1 MKVAAAM
8 LRQWYSENPAR
19 LLQAALL
26 QAERLT
32 EMAPQLEALRTKNAA
47 LRQQLEVKT
56 KRIAQFEEALQAAQR
71 AAHRQ
76 AAPFRVEP
84 QKRAVAPK
92 RPGRKR
98 GHPGAF
104 RHKPDHIDE
113 DIEVGLCSCPYC
125 GGTQFK
131 DQNAIEQL
139 IEDIPPVRPH
149 VTRLTT
155 YQATCVQCGQGVR
168 SEHPLQMS
176 LAIGAAGV
184 HLGPRALA
192 LAADLNKAKGLSMRK
207 TCAVL
212 RDCFGLQLSSGGLSQ
227 ALDRLAAKVKSQYD
241 ALAIE
246 LRRAPVLHS
255 DETSWWVAG
264 PGWWLW
270 VFTTQLLTFYVV
282 AQSRGRELLSDILGK
297 DFGGILVSDCLAIY
311 DDATALQQKCY
322 AHHHKAI
329 REAKALHPHQGE
341 GFLCELEA
349 MLRDGVALQQH
360 KALLNLETFRDLR
373 QGLEHKAVL
382 LLESSRS
389 EPNEEAVRKRLNK
402 QRDHLFTFLD
412 HDGVDATNNL
422 AERQLRPAVIARK
435 SACGNKPQKRAR
447 TWQILTSLAATCAQ
461 RTTSF
466 IAELARA
473 AQIDW
478 GSLPTGSRL
487 IGPGTDC
494 ARSGSGGGDFVQ
506 YLAQG
511 DPRGSSAAWKKKDLS
526 NDAIASTKS
535 ARSIADIQAPLG
547 RATTRSLER
556 VGASVGMLKGAS
568 VGFGLVKQ

>member
-1 MKVAAAM
+1 MNCSVAI
-8 LRQWYSENPAR
+8 LSQWRREDPDR
-19 LLQAALL
+19 LLQAALS

-32 EMAPQLEALRTKNAA
+32 EMAPELDALRAQNAS
-47 LRQQLEVKT
+47 LHQQLEVKT
-56 KRIAQFEEALQAAQR
+56 KRIAQLEEALQAAQR

-92 RPGRKR
+92 RPGRKH
-98 GHPGAF
+98 GHPGSF

-113 DIEVGLCSCPYC
+113 DIEVELCSCPHC

-131 DQNAIEQL
+131 DQDAIEQL
-139 IEDIPPVRPH
+139 IEDIPSVRPH

-155 YQATCVQCGQGVR
+155 YQGTCVGCGQSVR
-168 SEHPLQMS
+168 SKHPLQMS

-192 LAADLNKAKGLSMRK
+192 VAADLNKAKGLSMRK
-207 TCAVL
+207 SCAVL

-227 ALDRLAAKVKSQYD
+227 ALDRLAAKVKPQYD
-241 ALAIE
+241 ALATE
-246 LRRAPVLHS
+246 LRQAPALHS

-270 VFTTQLLTFYVV
+270 VFTTHLLTFYVV
-282 AQSRGRELLSDILGK
+282 ARSRGRDLLNDILGK
-297 DFGGILVSDCLAIY
+297 DFGGVLVSDCLAIY
-311 DDATALQQKCY
+311 DDATALQHKCY

-329 REAKALHPHQGE
+329 RQAKALHPHQGE
-341 GFLCELEA
+341 GFLCDVEA
-349 MLRDGVALQQH
+349 MLRAAVALQQQ
-360 KALLNLETFRDLR
+360 KADLSLESFSDLR
-373 QGLEHKAVL
+373 QALEHKAVQ
-382 LLESSRS
+382 LLEPPRS
-389 EPNEEAVRKRLNK
+389 EPNEEAVRKRLHK

-435 SACGNKPQKRAR
+435 ISCGNKTPKGAR
-447 TWQILTSLAATCAQ
+447 TWQILASLAATCAQ

-473 AQIDW
+473 AP
-478 GSLPTGSRL
+478 L
-487 IGPGTDC
+487 
-494 ARSGSGGGDFVQ
+494 
-506 YLAQG
+506 QG
-511 DPRGSSAAWKKKDLS
+511 R
-526 NDAIASTKS
+526 
-535 ARSIADIQAPLG
+535 
-547 RATTRSLER
+547 
-556 VGASVGMLKGAS
+556 
-568 VGFGLVKQ
+568 

>member
-1 MKVAAAM
+1 MNCSAAI
-8 LRQWYSENPAR
+8 LRQWRREDPDR
-19 LLQAALL
+19 LLQAALS
-26 QAERLT
+26 QADRLADV
-32 EMAPQLEALRTKNAA
+32 APQLEALRGQNAS
-47 LRQQLEVKT
+47 LHEQLEFKT
-56 KRIAQFEEALQAAQR
+56 KRIAQLEEALQAAQR

-104 RHKPDHIDE
+104 RYKTDHIDE
-113 DIEVGLCSCPYC
+113 NIEVELCACRYC
-125 GGTQFK
+125 GSRQFK
-131 DQNAIEQL
+131 DPHTIEQL
-139 IEDIPPVRPH
+139 IEDIPPVYPR

-155 YQATCVQCGQGVR
+155 YQATCVGCGQSVR
-168 SEHPLQMS
+168 STHPLQMS

-212 RDCFGLQLSSGGLSQ
+212 RDCFGLQLSPGGLSQ
-227 ALDRLAAKVKSQYD
+227 ALDRLAAKVKPQYD
-241 ALAIE
+241 TLATE
-246 LRRAPVLHS
+246 LRQAPALHS

-282 AQSRGRELLSDILGK
+282 AQSRGRDLLNDILGK
-297 DFGGILVSDCLAIY
+297 DFGGVLISDCLAIY
-311 DDATALQQKCY
+311 DDATALQHKCY

-329 REAKALHPHQGE
+329 REAKVLHPQKGE
-341 GFLCELEA
+341 GFLCEVAA
-349 MLRDGVALQQH
+349 MLRAAAALQEQ
-360 KALLNLETFRDLR
+360 KAELNLETFADLR
-373 QGLEHKAVL
+373 QALEHKAFQ
-382 LLESSRS
+382 LLEPPRS

-435 SACGNKPQKRAR
+435 ISCGNKTPKGAR

-461 RTTSF
+461 RATSF
-466 IAELARA
+466 IAEIARA
-473 AQIDW
+473 AP
-478 GSLPTGSRL
+478 L
-487 IGPGTDC
+487 
-494 ARSGSGGGDFVQ
+494 
-506 YLAQG
+506 QG
-511 DPRGSSAAWKKKDLS
+511 R
-526 NDAIASTKS
+526 
-535 ARSIADIQAPLG
+535 
-547 RATTRSLER
+547 
-556 VGASVGMLKGAS
+556 
-568 VGFGLVKQ
+568 

>member
-1 MKVAAAM
+1 MKITAGI
-8 LRQWYSENPAR
+8 LRQWHRENPAR

-32 EMAPQLEALRTKNAA
+32 EMAPELDALRTENAS
-47 LRQQLEVKT
+47 LHQQLEVKT
-56 KRIAQFEEALQAAQR
+56 KRIAQLEEALQAAQR

-76 AAPFRVEP
+76 AAPFRVKP

-104 RHKPDHIDE
+104 GHKPDHIDE

-155 YQATCVQCGQGVR
+155 YQATCVGCGQSVR
-168 SEHPLQMS
+168 SKHPLQMS

-192 LAADLNKAKGLSMRK
+192 VAADLNKAKGLSMRK

-227 ALDRLAAKVKSQYD
+227 ALDRLAAKVKPQYD
-241 ALAIE
+241 ALAAE
-246 LRRAPVLHS
+246 LRQAPALHS

-297 DFGGILVSDCLAIY
+297 DFGGVLVSDCLAIY
-311 DDATALQQKCY
+311 DDATALQHKCY

-329 REAKALHPHQGE
+329 RKAKALHPQQGE
-341 GFLCELEA
+341 GFLCEVEA
-349 MLRDGVALQQH
+349 MLRAAVALQQQ
-360 KALLNLETFRDLR
+360 KAELSTQTFSDLR
-373 QGLEHKAVL
+373 QALERKAVQ
-382 LLESSRS
+382 LLEPPRN
-389 EPNEEAVRKRLNK
+389 EPNEEAVRNRLNK

-435 SACGNKPQKRAR
+435 ISCGNKTQKGAR

-466 IAELARA
+466 IADLARA
-473 AQIDW
+473 AP
-478 GSLPTGSRL
+478 L
-487 IGPGTDC
+487 
-494 ARSGSGGGDFVQ
+494 
-506 YLAQG
+506 QG
-511 DPRGSSAAWKKKDLS
+511 R
-526 NDAIASTKS
+526 
-535 ARSIADIQAPLG
+535 
-547 RATTRSLER
+547 
-556 VGASVGMLKGAS
+556 
-568 VGFGLVKQ
+568 

>member
-1 MKVAAAM
+1 MNVAAGI

-26 QAERLT
+26 QAERLAQ
-32 EMAPQLEALRTKNAA
+32 MAPELEALRAQIA
-47 LRQQLEVKT
+47 SLDQQLEVKT
-56 KRIAQFEEALQAAQR
+56 KRIAQLEEALAAVQR

-76 AAPFRVEP
+76 AAPFRIEP
-84 QKRAVAPK
+84 QKRSVAPK

-98 GHPGAF
+98 GHPGAY

-113 DIEVGLCSCPYC
+113 YLEVQLCCCPHC
-125 GGTQFK
+125 GGSQFK
-131 DQNAIEQL
+131 DPRPIEQL

-155 YQATCVQCGQGVR
+155 YQATCVRCAQSVHSQ
-168 SEHPLQMS
+168 HPLQMS
-176 LAIGAAGV
+176 LAMGAAGV

-207 TCAVL
+207 TSAVL
-212 RDCFGLQLSSGGLSQ
+212 RDCFGLQLSPGGLSQ
-227 ALDRLAAKVKSQYD
+227 ALDRLAAKVKPQYD
-241 ALAIE
+241 ASATE
-246 LRRAPVLHS
+246 LRQAPALHS

-311 DDATALQQKCY
+311 DDATALQHKCY

-329 REAKALHPHQGE
+329 RKAKALHPQQGE
-341 GFLCELEA
+341 GFLCEVAA
-349 MLRDGVALQQH
+349 MLRAAVALQQQ
-360 KALLNLETFRDLR
+360 KTELSPETFSALR
-373 QGLEHKAVL
+373 QALEHKAVQ
-382 LLESSRS
+382 LLEPPRS
-389 EPNEEAVRKRLNK
+389 EPNEEAVRNRLNK

-412 HDGVDATNNL
+412 HEGVDATNNL

-435 SACGNKPQKRAR
+435 ISCGNKTQRGAR

-461 RTTSF
+461 RATSF
-466 IAELARA
+466 IAALARA
-473 AQIDW
+473 AP
-478 GSLPTGSRL
+478 LR
-487 IGPGTDC
+487 
-494 ARSGSGGGDFVQ
+494 AR
-506 YLAQG
+506 
-511 DPRGSSAAWKKKDLS
+511 
-526 NDAIASTKS
+526 
-535 ARSIADIQAPLG
+535 
-547 RATTRSLER
+547 
-556 VGASVGMLKGAS
+556 
-568 VGFGLVKQ
+568 